1 MSNGIKN
8 KIKIAFLFRATENWL
23 GGVNYYKNLLQ
34 ALSLVDKPILEP
46 YILDVNREKFEE
58 IIKDGKVQILKKDI
72 KYYFLKFFQS
82 LLKKDY
88 DKTNALVSCNDID
101 VISHSYCEGANV
113 PNIFWIP
120 DFQHVYLPEMFSDEE
135 IDFRNKEFF
144 KMAKNSDLVI
154 LSSEDALNDF
164 KKFVPQYAHKGKV
177 LNFVAIPNKNIYE
190 ETDKIKFE
198 TIKKYNLF
206 NKYFYVPNQFWKH
219 KNHKVV
225 LEAISILKKQGL
237 NINVVF
243 TGNTCDI
250 RNPKYFEEIMSYI
263 VKENIQD
270 NVKILGIVDLLE
282 VHYLMRNCVSIINPS
297 LFEGWSSTVEEAK
310 SIGKNI
316 ILSNLDVHKEQNPQE
331 AVYFNPNDSKELA
344 MILKQNWETKCGGPD
359 YELEEQAK
367 ELLPKRILEFGQQY
381 QKIILEALKIEG

>member
-58 IIKDGKVQILKKDI
+58 IIKDGRVQILKKDI

-120 DFQHVYLPEMFSDEE
+120 DFQHVYLPEMFSDED
-135 IDFRNKEFF
+135 IDSRNKEFF

-243 TGNTCDI
+243 TGNTCDT

-344 MILKQNWETKCGGPD
+344 MILKQNWKTKCGGPD